1 MAVEKTAGEQA
12 LERTNRELIR
22 LLEQGRPQEP
32 AVSPQRAQFNS
43 ALDVLLVRANLDG
56 AEWAIRHLRVAS
68 EAAGR
73 VAAAGKVGEPGNLD
87 AKITEQA
94 LALAAVELE
103 KALDKR
109 TVELVTREN

>member
-1 MAVEKTAGEQA
+1 MTVEKTAGERS
-12 LERTNRELIR
+12 LERINHELIR
-22 LLEQGRPQEP
+22 LLEEKHPQEP

-56 AEWAIRHLRVAS
+56 ADWAIRQLRDAS

-73 VAAAGKVGEPGNLD
+73 VAAAGEVGGPGNLD
-87 AKITEQA
+87 AKLTEQA
-94 LALAAVELE
+94 LLIAALELE

-109 TVELVTREN
+109 TAELVAREV